1 MLYISIGPGGHSNAN
16 VNLIILSVSFCATCT
31 YVFKFGKKWCLVDSF
46 SDLQQSCHFLLSP
59 PKSTCLLEMYNKY
72 ISIDAFLWARVIFFV
87 LYTWCVPWFLV
98 SFSEVFLLEIERKN
112 HLWHT
117 NKHTH
122 TCVRARENLIFQ
134 HFASTQVGINVPIPV
149 PLPFFSFT
157 GSKASFAGDLNFY
170 GKIYSLQM
178 LHDGLV

>member
-122 TCVRARENLIFQ
+122 VCARARKFNLSTFCFNSGWHQCTYSSSSTFFLIHWFQGIFCRRSQ
-134 HFASTQVGINVPIPV
+134 F
-149 PLPFFSFT
+149 LW
-157 GSKASFAGDLNFY
+157 
-170 GKIYSLQM
+170 
-178 LHDGLV
+178 